1 MSILTNNAVPGF
13 TGGQLEFLT
22 TLADWNVDIAF
33 NPSSGL
39 STVTIV
45 GHVFKWDPMFQ
56 FEVRNF
62 RELLEKL
69 DERYQDFDEDTET
82 YKLLGPDG
90 HGILGAAFS
99 MLEAHREYIDVHV
112 VLDGEEHF
120 GWRPLADCAAV
131 RQSYDPA
138 ADCALYADRPSSWL
152 TLRPGQAAIVFPE
165 DPHAPVVGEGRVRKL
180 IGKIKL
186 AAD

>member
-99 MLEAHREYIDVHV
+99 MLEAHREVHLLWEWLGDLV
-112 VLDGEEHF
+112 GGCCDRLSE
-120 GWRPLADCAAV
+120 P
-131 RQSYDPA
+131 
-138 ADCALYADRPSSWL
+138 YAY
-152 TLRPGQAAIVFPE
+152 E
-165 DPHAPVVGEGRVRKL
+165 
-180 IGKIKL
+180 
-186 AAD
+186 

>member
-1 MSILTNNAVPGF
+1 MI
-13 TGGQLEFLT
+13 LT
-22 TLADWNVDIAF
+22 TLADSGRIEPLHPLFKRFFDYVKEHDLLHAPLGRIEVDGDRLFINNVEAD
-33 NPSSGL
+33 L
-39 STVTIV
+39 T
-45 GHVFKWDPMFQ
+45 D
-56 FEVRNF
+56 
-62 RELLEKL
+62 
-69 DERYQDFDEDTET
+69 
-82 YKLLGPDG
+82 
-90 HGILGAAFS
+90 AATQL
-99 MLEAHREYIDVHV
+99 LEAHREYIDVHV

-138 ADCALYADRPSSWL
+138 VDCALYADRPSSWL
-152 TLRPGQAAIVFPE
+152 TLRPGQAVIVFPE

>member
-1 MSILTNNAVPGF
+1 MI
-13 TGGQLEFLT
+13 LT
-22 TLADWNVDIAF
+22 TLADSGRIEPLHPLFKRFFDYVKEHDLLHAPLGRIEVDGDRLFINNVEAD
-33 NPSSGL
+33 L
-39 STVTIV
+39 T
-45 GHVFKWDPMFQ
+45 D
-56 FEVRNF
+56 
-62 RELLEKL
+62 
-69 DERYQDFDEDTET
+69 
-82 YKLLGPDG
+82 
-90 HGILGAAFS
+90 AATQP
-99 MLEAHREYIDVHV
+99 LEAHREYIDVHV

>member
-1 MSILTNNAVPGF
+1 MI
-13 TGGQLEFLT
+13 LT
-22 TLADWNVDIAF
+22 TLADSGRIEPLHPLFKRFFDYVKEHDLLHAPLGRIEVDGDRLFINNVEAD
-33 NPSSGL
+33 L
-39 STVTIV
+39 T
-45 GHVFKWDPMFQ
+45 D
-56 FEVRNF
+56 
-62 RELLEKL
+62 
-69 DERYQDFDEDTET
+69 
-82 YKLLGPDG
+82 
-90 HGILGAAFS
+90 AATQL
-99 MLEAHREYIDVHV
+99 LEAHREYIDVHV

-165 DPHAPVVGEGRVRKL
+165 DPHAPVVGEGRVHKL

>member
-1 MSILTNNAVPGF
+1 MI
-13 TGGQLEFLT
+13 LT
-22 TLADWNVDIAF
+22 TLADSGRIEPLHPLFKRFFDYVKEHDLLHAPLGRIEVDGDRLFINNVEAD
-33 NPSSGL
+33 L
-39 STVTIV
+39 T
-45 GHVFKWDPMFQ
+45 D
-56 FEVRNF
+56 
-62 RELLEKL
+62 
-69 DERYQDFDEDTET
+69 
-82 YKLLGPDG
+82 
-90 HGILGAAFS
+90 AATQL
-99 MLEAHREYIDVHV
+99 LEAHREYIDVHV

-152 TLRPGQAAIVFPE
+152 TLRPGQAVIVFPE

>member
-1 MSILTNNAVPGF
+1 MI
-13 TGGQLEFLT
+13 LT
-22 TLADWNVDIAF
+22 TLADSGRIEPLHPLFKRFFDYVKEHDLLHAPLGRIEVDGDRLFINNVEADLTDAA
-33 NPSSGL
+33 
-39 STVTIV
+39 T
-45 GHVFKWDPMFQ
+45 Q
-56 FEVRNF
+56 
-62 RELLEKL
+62 LLE
-69 DERYQDFDEDTET
+69 T
-82 YKLLGPDG
+82 
-90 HGILGAAFS
+90 
-99 MLEAHREYIDVHV
+99 HREYIDVHV

-152 TLRPGQAAIVFPE
+152 TLRPGQVAIVFPE

>member
-1 MSILTNNAVPGF
+1 MI
-13 TGGQLEFLT
+13 LT
-22 TLADWNVDIAF
+22 TLADSGRIEPLHPLFKRFFDYVKEHDLFHAPLGRIEVDGDRLFINNVEADLTDSATQ
-33 NPSSGL
+33 P
-39 STVTIV
+39 
-45 GHVFKWDPMFQ
+45 
-56 FEVRNF
+56 
-62 RELLEKL
+62 
-69 DERYQDFDEDTET
+69 
-82 YKLLGPDG
+82 
-90 HGILGAAFS
+90 
-99 MLEAHREYIDVHV
+99 LEAHREYIDVHV
-112 VLDGEEHF
+112 VLGGEEHF

>member
-1 MSILTNNAVPGF
+1 MI
-13 TGGQLEFLT
+13 LT
-22 TLADWNVDIAF
+22 TLADSGRIEPLHPLFKRFFDYVKEHDLFHAPLGRIEVDGDRLFINNVEAD
-33 NPSSGL
+33 L
-39 STVTIV
+39 T
-45 GHVFKWDPMFQ
+45 D
-56 FEVRNF
+56 
-62 RELLEKL
+62 
-69 DERYQDFDEDTET
+69 
-82 YKLLGPDG
+82 
-90 HGILGAAFS
+90 AATQP
-99 MLEAHREYIDVHV
+99 LEAHREYIDVHV

>member
-1 MSILTNNAVPGF
+1 MI
-13 TGGQLEFLT
+13 LT
-22 TLADWNVDIAF
+22 TLADSGRIEPLHPLFKRFFDYVKEHDLLHAPLGRIEVDGDRLFINNVEAD
-33 NPSSGL
+33 L
-39 STVTIV
+39 T
-45 GHVFKWDPMFQ
+45 D
-56 FEVRNF
+56 
-62 RELLEKL
+62 
-69 DERYQDFDEDTET
+69 
-82 YKLLGPDG
+82 
-90 HGILGAAFS
+90 AATQL
-99 MLEAHREYIDVHV
+99 LEAHREYIDVHV

-131 RQSYDPA
+131 CQSYDPA

-186 AAD
+186 AVD

>member
-1 MSILTNNAVPGF
+1 MI
-13 TGGQLEFLT
+13 LT
-22 TLADWNVDIAF
+22 TLAD
-33 NPSSGL
+33 SGRIEPL
-39 STVTIV
+39 
-45 GHVFKWDPMFQ
+45 HPLFKRFFDYVK
-56 FEVRNF
+56 EHD
-62 RELLEKL
+62 LLHA
-69 DERYQDFDEDTET
+69 
-82 YKLLGPDG
+82 LLGRIEVDG
-90 HGILGAAFS
+90 DRLFINNVEADLTDAATQL
-99 MLEAHREYIDVHV
+99 LEAHREYIDVHV

>member
-1 MSILTNNAVPGF
+1 MI
-13 TGGQLEFLT
+13 LT
-22 TLADWNVDIAF
+22 TLADSGRIEPLHPLFERFFDYVKEHDLLHAPLGRIEVDGDRLFINNVEATLAD
-33 NPSSGL
+33 
-39 STVTIV
+39 
-45 GHVFKWDPMFQ
+45 
-56 FEVRNF
+56 
-62 RELLEKL
+62 
-69 DERYQDFDEDTET
+69 
-82 YKLLGPDG
+82 
-90 HGILGAAFS
+90 AATQP
-99 MLEAHREYIDVHV
+99 LEAHREYIDIHV
-112 VLDGEEHF
+112 VLDGEERF

-131 RQSYDPA
+131 RQPYDPA

>member
-1 MSILTNNAVPGF
+1 MI
-13 TGGQLEFLT
+13 LT
-22 TLADWNVDIAF
+22 TLADSGRIEPLHPLFKRFFDYVKEHDLLHAPLGRIEVDGDRLFINNVEAD
-33 NPSSGL
+33 L
-39 STVTIV
+39 T
-45 GHVFKWDPMFQ
+45 D
-56 FEVRNF
+56 
-62 RELLEKL
+62 
-69 DERYQDFDEDTET
+69 
-82 YKLLGPDG
+82 
-90 HGILGAAFS
+90 AATQL
-99 MLEAHREYIDVHV
+99 LEAHREYIDVHV

>member
-1 MSILTNNAVPGF
+1 MI
-13 TGGQLEFLT
+13 LT
-22 TLADWNVDIAF
+22 TLADSGRIEPLHPLFKRFFDYVKEHDLLHAPLGRIEVDGDRLFINNVEAD
-33 NPSSGL
+33 L
-39 STVTIV
+39 T
-45 GHVFKWDPMFQ
+45 D
-56 FEVRNF
+56 
-62 RELLEKL
+62 
-69 DERYQDFDEDTET
+69 
-82 YKLLGPDG
+82 
-90 HGILGAAFS
+90 AATQP
-99 MLEAHREYIDVHV
+99 LEAHREYIDVHV
-112 VLDGEEHF
+112 VLGGEEHF

>member
-1 MSILTNNAVPGF
+1 MI
-13 TGGQLEFLT
+13 LT
-22 TLADWNVDIAF
+22 TLADSGRIEPLHPLFKRFFDYVKEHDLLHAPLGRIEVDGDRLFINNVEAD
-33 NPSSGL
+33 L
-39 STVTIV
+39 T
-45 GHVFKWDPMFQ
+45 D
-56 FEVRNF
+56 
-62 RELLEKL
+62 
-69 DERYQDFDEDTET
+69 
-82 YKLLGPDG
+82 
-90 HGILGAAFS
+90 AATQL
-99 MLEAHREYIDVHV
+99 LEAHREYIDVHV

-138 ADCALYADRPSSWL
+138 ADCVLYADRPSSWL

>member
-1 MSILTNNAVPGF
+1 MI
-13 TGGQLEFLT
+13 LT
-22 TLADWNVDIAF
+22 TLADSGRIEPLHPLFKRFFDYVKEHDLLHAPLGRIEVDGDRLFINNVEADLTDA
-33 NPSSGL
+33 
-39 STVTIV
+39 VTQ
-45 GHVFKWDPMFQ
+45 P
-56 FEVRNF
+56 
-62 RELLEKL
+62 
-69 DERYQDFDEDTET
+69 
-82 YKLLGPDG
+82 
-90 HGILGAAFS
+90 
-99 MLEAHREYIDVHV
+99 LEAHREYIDVHV
-112 VLDGEEHF
+112 VLGGEEHF

>member
-1 MSILTNNAVPGF
+1 MI
-13 TGGQLEFLT
+13 LT
-22 TLADWNVDIAF
+22 TLADSGRIEPLHPLFKRFFDYVKEHDLLHAPLGRIEVDGDRLFINNVEAD
-33 NPSSGL
+33 L
-39 STVTIV
+39 T
-45 GHVFKWDPMFQ
+45 D
-56 FEVRNF
+56 
-62 RELLEKL
+62 
-69 DERYQDFDEDTET
+69 
-82 YKLLGPDG
+82 
-90 HGILGAAFS
+90 AATQR
-99 MLEAHREYIDVHV
+99 LEAHREYIDVHV

>member
-1 MSILTNNAVPGF
+1 MI
-13 TGGQLEFLT
+13 LT
-22 TLADWNVDIAF
+22 TLADSGRIEPLHPLFKRFFDYVKEHDLLHAPLGRIEVDGDRLFINNVEAD
-33 NPSSGL
+33 L
-39 STVTIV
+39 T
-45 GHVFKWDPMFQ
+45 D
-56 FEVRNF
+56 
-62 RELLEKL
+62 
-69 DERYQDFDEDTET
+69 
-82 YKLLGPDG
+82 
-90 HGILGAAFS
+90 AATQL
-99 MLEAHREYIDVHV
+99 LEAHREYIDVHV

-165 DPHAPVVGEGRVRKL
+165 DPHAPVVGEGCVRKL

>member
-1 MSILTNNAVPGF
+1 MI
-13 TGGQLEFLT
+13 LT
-22 TLADWNVDIAF
+22 TLADSGRIEPLHPLFKRFFDYVKEHDLLHAPLGRIEVDGDRLFINNVEADLTDSATQ
-33 NPSSGL
+33 P
-39 STVTIV
+39 
-45 GHVFKWDPMFQ
+45 
-56 FEVRNF
+56 
-62 RELLEKL
+62 
-69 DERYQDFDEDTET
+69 
-82 YKLLGPDG
+82 
-90 HGILGAAFS
+90 
-99 MLEAHREYIDVHV
+99 LEAHREYIDVHV
-112 VLDGEEHF
+112 VLGGEEHF

-138 ADCALYADRPSSWL
+138 VDCALYADRPSSWL

>member
-1 MSILTNNAVPGF
+1 MI
-13 TGGQLEFLT
+13 LT
-22 TLADWNVDIAF
+22 TLADSGRIEPLHPLFKRFFDYVKGHDLLHAPLGRIEVDGDRLFINNVEAD
-33 NPSSGL
+33 L
-39 STVTIV
+39 T
-45 GHVFKWDPMFQ
+45 D
-56 FEVRNF
+56 
-62 RELLEKL
+62 
-69 DERYQDFDEDTET
+69 
-82 YKLLGPDG
+82 
-90 HGILGAAFS
+90 AATQP
-99 MLEAHREYIDVHV
+99 LEAHREYIDVHV

-120 GWRPLADCAAV
+120 GWRPLADCADV

-165 DPHAPVVGEGRVRKL
+165 DPHAPVVGGGRVRKL

>member
-1 MSILTNNAVPGF
+1 MI
-13 TGGQLEFLT
+13 LT
-22 TLADWNVDIAF
+22 TLADSGRIEPLHPLFKRFFDYVKEHDLLHASLGRIEVDGDRLFINNVEAD
-33 NPSSGL
+33 L
-39 STVTIV
+39 T
-45 GHVFKWDPMFQ
+45 D
-56 FEVRNF
+56 
-62 RELLEKL
+62 
-69 DERYQDFDEDTET
+69 
-82 YKLLGPDG
+82 
-90 HGILGAAFS
+90 AATQL
-99 MLEAHREYIDVHV
+99 LEAHREYIDVHV

>member
-1 MSILTNNAVPGF
+1 MI
-13 TGGQLEFLT
+13 LT
-22 TLADWNVDIAF
+22 TLADSGRIEPLHPLFERFFDYVKEHDLLHAPLGRIEVDGDRLFINNVEATLAD
-33 NPSSGL
+33 
-39 STVTIV
+39 
-45 GHVFKWDPMFQ
+45 
-56 FEVRNF
+56 
-62 RELLEKL
+62 
-69 DERYQDFDEDTET
+69 
-82 YKLLGPDG
+82 
-90 HGILGAAFS
+90 AATQP
-99 MLEAHREYIDVHV
+99 LEAHREYIDIHV
-112 VLDGEEHF
+112 VLDGEERF

>member
-1 MSILTNNAVPGF
+1 MI
-13 TGGQLEFLT
+13 LT
-22 TLADWNVDIAF
+22 TLADSGRIEPLHPLFKRFFDYVKEHDLLHAPLGRIEVDGDRLFINNVEAD
-33 NPSSGL
+33 L
-39 STVTIV
+39 T
-45 GHVFKWDPMFQ
+45 D
-56 FEVRNF
+56 
-62 RELLEKL
+62 
-69 DERYQDFDEDTET
+69 
-82 YKLLGPDG
+82 
-90 HGILGAAFS
+90 AATQL
-99 MLEAHREYIDVHV
+99 LEAHREYIDVHV

-131 RQSYDPA
+131 RQSYDSA

>member
-1 MSILTNNAVPGF
+1 MI
-13 TGGQLEFLT
+13 LT
-22 TLADWNVDIAF
+22 TLADSGRIEPLHPLFKRFFDYVKEHDLLHAPLGRIEVDGDRLFINNVEADLTDSATQ
-33 NPSSGL
+33 P
-39 STVTIV
+39 
-45 GHVFKWDPMFQ
+45 
-56 FEVRNF
+56 
-62 RELLEKL
+62 
-69 DERYQDFDEDTET
+69 
-82 YKLLGPDG
+82 
-90 HGILGAAFS
+90 
-99 MLEAHREYIDVHV
+99 LEAHREYIDVHV
-112 VLDGEEHF
+112 VLGGEEHF

>member
-1 MSILTNNAVPGF
+1 MI
-13 TGGQLEFLT
+13 LT
-22 TLADWNVDIAF
+22 TLADSGRIEPLHPLFKRFFDYVKEHDLLHAPLGRIEVDGDRLFINNVEADLTDSATQ
-33 NPSSGL
+33 P
-39 STVTIV
+39 
-45 GHVFKWDPMFQ
+45 
-56 FEVRNF
+56 
-62 RELLEKL
+62 
-69 DERYQDFDEDTET
+69 
-82 YKLLGPDG
+82 
-90 HGILGAAFS
+90 
-99 MLEAHREYIDVHV
+99 LEAHREYIDVHV

>member
-1 MSILTNNAVPGF
+1 MI
-13 TGGQLEFLT
+13 LT
-22 TLADWNVDIAF
+22 TLADSGRIEPPHPLFKRFFDYVKEHDLLHAPLGRIEVDGDRLFINNVEAD
-33 NPSSGL
+33 L
-39 STVTIV
+39 T
-45 GHVFKWDPMFQ
+45 D
-56 FEVRNF
+56 
-62 RELLEKL
+62 
-69 DERYQDFDEDTET
+69 
-82 YKLLGPDG
+82 
-90 HGILGAAFS
+90 AATQL
-99 MLEAHREYIDVHV
+99 LEAHREYIDVHV

>member
-1 MSILTNNAVPGF
+1 MI
-13 TGGQLEFLT
+13 LT
-22 TLADWNVDIAF
+22 TLADSGRIEPLHPLFKRFFDYVKEHDLFHAPLGRIEVDGDRLFINNVEADLTDA
-33 NPSSGL
+33 
-39 STVTIV
+39 VTQ
-45 GHVFKWDPMFQ
+45 P
-56 FEVRNF
+56 
-62 RELLEKL
+62 
-69 DERYQDFDEDTET
+69 
-82 YKLLGPDG
+82 
-90 HGILGAAFS
+90 
-99 MLEAHREYIDVHV
+99 LEAHREYIDVHV
-112 VLDGEEHF
+112 VLGGEEHF